1 MIKIRWLNSDRTQ
14 LTFEQMDDL
23 INDFRNRGIKELAGP
38 SSKPKDWI
46 DYENHTGVFSINRR
60 KLRVDDA
67 NPNKRE
73 GMQEVYFCNEKQD
86 RIVYWAAKKTTD
98 EVASQK
104 IKAGKLIRDK
114 FEELTDKRMRDVF
127 GVTSYS
133 QFGEIVPKPA
143 YYLNKDFVKVDV
155 DDVKLIDVTSMYP
168 AAIQGKLPT
177 VKECK
182 KVNGRVAPNAEYPFA
197 YYLKSHHCAEFN
209 SFDTH
214 DYFNPLKTPRELRDY
229 LTVVH
234 TNKKAAL
241 KYVNVPDEEEV
252 TILMKVAKE
261 ELSDTFKYF
270 YHQKELAQKGT
281 YEYDEAK
288 FVMVKGIGTLHLNP
302 EKQSKKITDLN
313 CYYHIA
319 AIVKGR
325 ANQKIID
332 EFKAIQEDGNL
343 PLQVV
348 VDSIIYLQ
356 LNKDNRG
363 IKEKKLGTFNIEYED
378 CTYRCNGNINRYAL
392 EKNGELVKVVVS
404 GYKDAAKAVR
414 KLIDIDKYVGDDDDD

>member
-1 MIKIRWLNSDRTQ
+1 MIKIRWSNSNRIQ

-23 INDFRNRGIKELAGP
+23 INDFRDRGVKELDGP
-38 SSKPKDWI
+38 SSRAKDWI
-46 DYENHTGVFSINRR
+46 DYEDNKGVYSVNNR
-60 KLRVDDA
+60 KLRVNNSD
-67 NPNKRE
+67 PNKRE

-86 RIVYWAAKKTTD
+86 RIVYWAAKRTD
-98 EVASQK
+98 SEVEAQK
-104 IKAGKLIRDK
+104 IKAGSLIRNK
-114 FEELTDKRMRDVF
+114 FEELTGKRMRDVF
-127 GVTSYS
+127 GVTSYL

-143 YYLNKDFVKVDV
+143 YYLNKEFTGVNVE
-155 DDVKLIDVTSMYP
+155 DVKLIDVTSMYP

-177 VKECK
+177 VKDYK
-182 KVNGRVAPNAEYPFA
+182 RINGRVAPTAEYPFA
-197 YYLKSHHCAEFN
+197 YYLNSHHCAEFN
-209 SFDTH
+209 RFDTH
-214 DYFNPLKTPRELRDY
+214 NYFTAKTPRELRDY

-234 TNKKAAL
+234 HSKKATP
-241 KYVNVPDEEEV
+241 KYINIPDEKEV
-252 TILMKVAKE
+252 TILMKAANE
-261 ELSDTFKYF
+261 EMSDTFKYF
-270 YHQKELAQKGT
+270 YHQKEQAKKGS

-288 FVMVKGIGTLHLNP
+288 VIMVKGIGTLHLNP

-325 ANQKIID
+325 ANQKIIE
-332 EFKAIQEDGNL
+332 EFKAIQEEGNL

-392 EKNGELVKVVVS
+392 EKDGIIVKAVVS

-414 KLIDIDKYVGDDDDD
+414 KLIDIDKYVGDDDND